1 MRLTRSASIRSKL
14 TVLPLACTAQRRSRD
29 CGRTGKAGSFTTVA
43 SRRSLRDLADVV
55 NHYDS
60 HFKLNLSEPDKK
72 DLVEYLKG
80 I

>member
-1 MRLTRSASIRSKL
+1 MATTYNPA
-14 TVLPLACTAQRRSRD
+14 AQYQLKVWDVEFRRAPK
-29 CGRTGKAGSFTTVA
+29 RTLMARIYQPQGAGPFPT
-43 SRRSLRDLADVV
+43 LLDVV

-60 HFKLNLSEPDKK
+60 HFKLNLSEADKK